1 MIELY
6 FNDANLLPE
15 NREEEQY
22 AEATLNN
29 ILAGKTADTEMCI
42 LLLRC
47 SAAQGAAVPSERRH
61 NAADQTPIL
70 NEAGEPEL
78 FIRCVTEET
87 VEEMME
93 GVKP

>member
-1 MIELY
+1 MPRRHSTT
-6 FNDANLLPE
+6 F
-15 NREEEQY
+15 
-22 AEATLNN
+22 
-29 ILAGKTADTEMCI
+29 GWKTADNGDVHPA